1 MWAIVEIAGG
11 QFEVRPNQK
20 LLVPKLAAEIGEE
33 VEFDKVLLFNNDQEN
48 IIGSPYIDGR
58 VKAKVIGAYKDKKIL
73 VFHKKRR
80 KGHQKLNGHRQNYT
94 SIEITDIQVN

>member
-20 LLVPKLAAEIGEE
+20 MQVPLLASSLGEE
-33 VEFDKVLLFNNDQEN
+33 VEFDKILVFNNDEEN
-48 IIGSPYIDGR
+48 IIGTPYIDGK
-58 VKAKVIGAYKDKKIL
+58 VKAKIIGTYKDKKIL

-94 SIEITDIQVN
+94 SIEIIDIQIN